1 MNNEIIDS
9 VLVNSVTYN
18 VINYAVHFTCVG
30 LMLVTAKNLYTYLK
44 LSANLGRE
52 RMIARHNLLG
62 SVTWLILI
70 GAAVAI
76 NTLFPCYTGIAVAFC
91 MIAGIVCSVHTVGK
105 AVGVAMDLPDHTV
118 EEDIFEKGIDAE
130 MKACIPTWEEES
142 EEDMKRMEERVEKE
156 LSNVR

>member
-1 MNNEIIDS
+1 MNNEII
-9 VLVNSVTYN
+9 NSVNYS
-18 VINYAVHFTCVG
+18 VISYALGFTCAG
-30 LMLVTAKNLYTYLK
+30 LMFVTAKNLYTYLK

-52 RMIARHNLLG
+52 RMAARHNLLG

-76 NTLFPCYTGIAVAFC
+76 NTLFPCYTGIAVSFC
-91 MIAGIVCSVHTVGK
+91 MIAGIVCSIHAMGK
-105 AVGVAMDLPDHTV
+105 AAGVAMDLPDHTV

-130 MKACIPTWEEES
+130 MKECIPTWEDES
-142 EEDMKRMEERVEKE
+142 EEDLKRMEARVEKE

>member
-1 MNNEIIDS
+1 MNSEII
-9 VLVNSVTYN
+9 NSVNYS
-18 VINYAVHFTCVG
+18 VISYALSFTCAG

-52 RMIARHNLLG
+52 KMAARHNLLG

-91 MIAGIVCSVHTVGK
+91 MIAGIVCSIHTVGK
-105 AVGVAMDLPDHTV
+105 AAGVAMDLPDHTV

-142 EEDMKRMEERVEKE
+142 EEDMKRMNERVEKE